1 MSGDGM
7 NRSGSLVMIEN
18 IRSSDLSLIISKNS
32 FALFLGLISIS
43 IIINSFGKI
52 FLEIFGNRVKF

>member
-1 MSGDGM
+1 MICDGIM
-7 NRSGSLVMIEN
+7 RSGTLVMIEN
-18 IRSSDLSLIISKNS
+18 IRSSDLSLIMSKNS
-32 FALFLGLISIS
+32 FALLLGLISIS